1 MPLRIGL
8 LIASGCLAAYR
19 AVWLSLQLSGFQW
32 REVGFLLLA
41 DLAVLGSLLLLSI
54 GEASL
59 RDRGRRIA
67 AAAATAAMLIV
78 YAFHVA
84 DVAAV
89 RLLNARLQLA
99 DLRTFLKEWWLLPG
113 FLTVWTVVAILFA
126 CAAVFV
132 KVRVPRRLAPLLSGT
147 GLALLLVP
155 LAVPG
160 GRIPSYLHKYTGSV
174 LLLGRELWG
183 SRPKPITRYSAGDF
197 ATYRAE
203 YEHLFDAP
211 YARTGTDVLL
221 VIVESLSA
229 SDSARGSGVGD
240 LLPSLDAL
248 SRNGMLFRNF
258 FANFEASEGG
268 IVSLLSGVPPLHFP
282 TASTNTF
289 GEYALQRGIIASFAR
304 EGYQTE
310 FLTSVPLQFIEM
322 DHYVRSPAVGFR
334 FAAGQRETERLRDA
348 PRYAFLAP
356 ADHVLY
362 EEVLARLDSSPRGSR
377 APRLTA
383 VVTASSHTPWV
394 DPRGVQDDGP
404 TVWSYVQDELRW
416 LHDELARRGF
426 FEHGIMIVTGDHRRM
441 KPITQT
447 EREKYGESAKARIP
461 LVVIGKDVPR
471 DVVDDR
477 WLQQADLLRMLDR
490 VVRPDAALSP
500 FVLWVE
506 RYVFVFG
513 VASNA
518 SHLQVFVPDN
528 GGREAFNLNL
538 QGSGVEWLS
547 RPPLARDIE
556 RAIHRQ
562 RALQQAARAAA
573 LNPPRIA
580 VGRSLSPGEQQGI
593 LVGYSSDVNIT
604 RDPDDAAGG
613 LKTFTAQSLDL
624 EELVRQAG
632 GAPGSFTLS
641 IRGFLPAPVD
651 GEYWFSMFAD
661 DEGCLSIDGEIVL
674 ECHGGI
680 NEGSVLLTAGTHR
693 IDLRYIYRDQGRSLS
708 LKWLLPGANGFAAVP
723 QDLFRLPRTGS

>member
-1 MPLRIGL
+1 MVLRIGP
-8 LIASGCLAAYR
+8 LIASGSLAAYR
-19 AVWLSLQLSGFQW
+19 AVWLSLQLSGLQR

-41 DLAVLGSLLLLSI
+41 DSAVLGSLLLLSI

-67 AAAATAAMLIV
+67 AAAATAATLIV
-78 YAFHVA
+78 YAFYVA
-84 DVAAV
+84 DVSTV

-99 DLRTFLKEWWLLPG
+99 DLRTFLREWWLLPG
-113 FLTVWTVVAILFA
+113 FLTAWKVVAIAFA
-126 CAAVFV
+126 SAAVVV
-132 KVRVPRRLAPLLSGT
+132 KARVPRRLALLMSGT

-155 LAVPG
+155 LAVPAG
-160 GRIPSYLHKYTGSV
+160 QIPSYLHKYTGSV
-174 LLLGRELWG
+174 LLLARELWG
-183 SRPKPITRYSAGDF
+183 SRPKPITRYSAADIN
-197 ATYRAE
+197 TYGAE

-211 YARTGTDVLL
+211 YARTRTDVLL

-229 SDSARGSGVGD
+229 SDSARTSGVRD
-240 LLPSLDAL
+240 LLPGFDSL
-248 SRNGMLFRNF
+248 SRNGILFRNF
-258 FANFEASEGG
+258 FANSEASEGG

-289 GEYALQRGIIASFAR
+289 GEYALQRGIVASFAR

-310 FLTSVPLQFIEM
+310 FLTSVPLQFIAM
-322 DHYVRSPAVGFR
+322 DRYVRSPHVGFR
-334 FAAGQRETERLRDA
+334 FAAGQRETDRLRDA
-348 PRYAFLAP
+348 PRYAFLSP
-356 ADHVLY
+356 GDHVLY
-362 EEVLARLDSSPRGSR
+362 EEVLARLDSSPSGSR
-377 APRLTA
+377 PPRLTA

-394 DPRGVQDDGP
+394 DPRGVLDVE
-404 TVWSYVQDELRW
+404 TNVWTYVQDELRW

-426 FEHGIMIVTGDHRRM
+426 FEHGIMIITGDHRRM
-441 KPITQT
+441 KPITQS

-477 WLQQADLLRMLDR
+477 WLQQVDLLRMLDR
-490 VVRPDAALSP
+490 VLHPDAALSP

-518 SHLQVFVPDN
+518 SHLQVFVPDD
-528 GGREAFNLNL
+528 GGREAFNVNL
-538 QGSGVEWLS
+538 QGPGVEWLS
-547 RPPLARDIE
+547 RPRMAHDIE

-562 RALQQAARAAA
+562 RALQQASRAAT
-573 LNPPRIA
+573 LNPPRA
-580 VGRSLSPGEQQGI
+580 TVGRPLSTGEQQGI

-604 RDPDDAAGG
+604 RDPDDPGGG
-613 LKTFTAQSLDL
+613 LKTFTAQSPDL
-624 EELVRQAG
+624 EELVRRAG

-641 IRGFLPAPVD
+641 IRAFLLAPVD

-661 DEGCLSIDGEIVL
+661 DEGCLSIDGDIVL

-680 NEGSVLLTAGTHR
+680 NEGSVLLTAGLHR
-693 IDLRYIYRDQGRSLS
+693 LDLRYVYREQKRSLN
-708 LKWLLPGANGFAAVP
+708 LKWLPPGAKGFVPVP